1 MEAVVIDFGL
11 AKTVGSSNSNAFTTP
26 GGPVG
31 SLRWMAYELVDD
43 EIVTF
48 PRDRCD
54 IFAFGMIVLEVLSN
68 EVPWSY
74 LKTDQKVNTALMKR
88 RTPEK
93 SIPADAHPD
102 LINLMRRCWLEKPL
116 HRPTSREVVGA
127 LERILQEFGGDPRDN
142 LIYNQKTAN
151 QLDPR
156 IQELAFP
163 KLASLPLASGGGG
176 GGNQ

>member
-1 MEAVVIDFGL
+1 
-11 AKTVGSSNSNAFTTP
+11 
-26 GGPVG
+26 
-31 SLRWMAYELVDD
+31 
-43 EIVTF
+43 
-48 PRDRCD
+48 
-54 IFAFGMIVLEVLSN
+54 
-68 EVPWSY
+68 
-74 LKTDQKVNTALMKR
+74 
-88 RTPEK
+88 
-93 SIPADAHPD
+93 
-102 LINLMRRCWLEKPL
+102 MRRCWLEEPL